1 MLFDDIAWARLV
13 SATAAIHA
21 AIEATQKLKGEQT
34 DSETAEPIG
43 MLQQLLQQAVDDLQA
58 VTSRQ
63 TTHEATIF
71 PNAGMML
78 AAIDRLP
85 PIAMWASSFAAMGRG
100 VIFSP
105 FGAETARNALPA
117 S

>member
-85 PIAMWASSFAAMGRG
+85 PNRDVGFKFRRDGQGRYFLT
-100 VIFSP
+100 IWS
-105 FGAETARNALPA
+105 
-117 S
+117 